1 MTLAAISPAKAR
13 PVAPTPVRVV
23 IITLD
28 KHLNAVLSRASG
40 RLGEAVPGLHVA
52 VHAAT
57 EWMEDPAAL
66 AACVADIAQGD
77 VILASQLFM
86 EDQVRA
92 ILPALRAR
100 RDQCDAMVG
109 IMSAGEVVK
118 LTKLGALKM
127 DGSDKGPL
135 AALKKLRGS
144 KSSSSGSGQMAV
156 LRRLPKL
163 LKYIPGAAQDLRNY
177 FLTMQYW
184 LSGSEAN
191 IAAMVRFLVDR
202 YADGERRGLRGAVG
216 ADEPE
221 DYPDVG
227 LYHPRAPRR
236 IVSAADAAADGRG
249 HAGCRRPA
257 PAALLRA
264 FGRYRPLRRG
274 DRRARSAGPAR
285 VAGLRQRP
293 RRAAGD
299 REVFRARRRAGG
311 RRGGLAGRL
320 LPGGRARLQRRERRR
335 GHPLAARRALH
346 RRPAAGVSDA
356 GRLGPL
362 GDRAD
367 VGGIHHHGG
376 DPGARRRHRPDGL
389 RRPLGRRRQTVPRA
403 ASATACIRA
412 RPRPRACSPAPS
424 GPRRWPIGWTG

>member
-1 MTLAAISPAKAR
+1 MTLAATSPAKAR
-13 PVAPTPVRVV
+13 SAPTPVRVV

-40 RLGEAVPGLHVA
+40 RLVEALPGLQVA

-66 AACVADIAQGD
+66 AACAADIAKGD

-118 LTKLGALKM
+118 LTKLGALE
-127 DGSDKGPL
+127 DGRLRQRDRSPLSRNCAGP
-135 AALKKLRGS
+135 

-163 LKYIPGAAQDLRNY
+163 LKYIPG
-177 FLTMQYW
+177 
-184 LSGSEAN
+184 
-191 IAAMVRFLVDR
+191 DR
-202 YADGERRGLRGAVG
+202 AGPEELLPHHAILAVGLRGEHRRDGPLPGRPLRRRRA
-216 ADEPE
+216 ARPARRLSALDEPE

-227 LYHPRAPRR
+227 LYHPRATTPDRFRRRSELPTGRRPRR
-236 IVSAADAAADGRG
+236 GVG
-249 HAGCRRPA
+249 RPA

-299 REVFRARRRAGG
+299 REVFRARRRAGN
-311 RRGGLAGRL
+311 RRGCLPGRL
-320 LPGGRARLQRRERRR
+320 LPGGRARLQRRDAPPRTSSRGSTCPTSSASRWSFRRWKA
-335 GHPLAARRALH
+335 GAARR
-346 RRPAAGVSDA
+346 
-356 GRLGPL
+356 
-362 GDRAD
+362 
-367 VGGIHHHGG
+367 
-376 DPGARRRHRPDGL
+376 PG
-389 RRPLGRRRQTVPRA
+389 
-403 ASATACIRA
+403 
-412 RPRPRACSPAPS
+412 
-424 GPRRWPIGWTG
+424 